1 MQRLASAL
9 CLLFAFAACKSAPQP
24 MAPGA
29 PVLPEPPVVRYD
41 TAPTAPT
48 PPRAPE
54 IPTYSLPKPTDIAWQ
69 SVWSEDFATD
79 GHPAPLPKDLGP
91 VAVVMPPAAKDA
103 SRLGVVTSL
112 LAASMATADHG
123 TFDYAKLSAKET
135 TVIAVEFEPS
145 RLAFDYAKL
154 SAKETT
160 AGVDLLIDLIDPI
173 GRWVHSAA
181 CKDPA
186 VKSVFVVR
194 VYDHAATGRDVVKFD
209 IAPHLKGLADYNEKA
224 VAYNGKR
231 VAYLA
236 ARAAHEKRHAE
247 YLARHAE
254 WRDAMTMRVVET
266 QAAHAKAVDEAVRA
280 FNQQW
285 VEYALACD
293 KQKLPSA
300 TKPATPTAK
309 SVEAPRI
316 EEPTG
321 LAPATP
327 TEEAHLLS
335 LDDMR
340 KLLLQ
345 TATETVPSTRLRLG
359 GQFVDA
365 ATGLTTATVDA
376 TLTLP
381 AAAQKTE
388 AGMLRELLQRLTR

>member
-1 MQRLASAL
+1 MQRIASCL
-9 CLLFAFAACKSAPQP
+9 CLLIAFAACKSTPP
-24 MAPGA
+24 PKAPGA

-41 TAPTAPT
+41 SAPATPT

-54 IPTYSLPKPTDIAWQ
+54 MPTYSLPKPTDVAWQ
-69 SVWSEDFATD
+69 SVWSEDFASD
-79 GHPAPLPKDLGP
+79 GYPMPLPKDLGP
-91 VAVVMPPAAKDA
+91 VAVVMPTDAKDA

-123 TFDYAKLSAKET
+123 TFAAAE
-135 TVIAVEFEPS
+135 
-145 RLAFDYAKL
+145 L

-160 AGVDLLIDLIDPI
+160 AGVDVRIDLKDTV

-194 VYDHAATGRDVVKFD
+194 VHEHAATGRDVVKFD

-231 VAYLA
+231 AAYLA
-236 ARAAHEKRHAE
+236 ARAEHEKRHAD

-254 WRDAMTMRVVET
+254 WRAAMTARVVET
-266 QAAHAKAVDEAVRA
+266 QAAHAKAVGEAIRA
-280 FNQQW
+280 FDQQW
-285 VEYALACD
+285 VDYALACD
-293 KQKLPSA
+293 EQKLPSA
-300 TKPATPTAK
+300 KKPATPTAK

-345 TATETVPSTRLRLG
+345 TATETVPATRLRLG

-376 TLTLP
+376 TLTIP
-381 AAAQKTE
+381 ATARMTE

>member
-91 VAVVMPPAAKDA
+91 VAVVMPPAATDA

-123 TFDYAKLSAKET
+123 T
-135 TVIAVEFEPS
+135 
-145 RLAFDYAKL
+145 FDYAKL

-316 EEPTG
+316 EEPTD

>member
-9 CLLFAFAACKSAPQP
+9 CLLFAFAACKSTPPP

-54 IPTYSLPKPTDIAWQ
+54 IPTYSLPKPTDVDWRA
-69 SVWSEDFATD
+69 VWSEDFTND
-79 GHPAPLPKDLGP
+79 SQPTTLPKDLGP
-91 VAVVMPPAAKDA
+91 VGVVMPSGAKET
-103 SRLGVVTSL
+103 SRLGVVSSL
-112 LAASMATADHG
+112 LAVSLAPADHG
-123 TFDYAKLSAKET
+123 QFEAANLQLNESAANID
-135 TVIAVEFEPS
+135 VNLG
-145 RLAFDYAKL
+145 LA
-154 SAKETT
+154 
-160 AGVDLLIDLIDPI
+160 DPI

-181 CKDPA
+181 TKDPA

-194 VYDHAATGRDVVKFD
+194 VYEHAAASRDVVKFD
-209 IAPHLKGLADYNEKA
+209 IAPQLKGLADYNEKA

-231 VAYLA
+231 LAYLA
-236 ARAAHEKRHAE
+236 ARAEHEKRHAE

-254 WRDAMTMRVVET
+254 WREAMTMRVVTT
-266 QAAHAKAVDEAVRA
+266 QTAHAKAVEEAVRA
-280 FNQQW
+280 FHQQW
-285 VEYALACD
+285 VDYALACE
-293 KQKLPSA
+293 KQKLPA
-300 TKPATPTAK
+300 AAKPATPAAK
-309 SVEAPRI
+309 SVDAPRI
-316 EEPTG
+316 DDPTG

-345 TATETVPSTRLRLG
+345 TATETVPATRLRLG
-359 GQFVDA
+359 GQFVDT

>member
-1 MQRLASAL
+1 MQRIASAL
-9 CLLFAFAACKSAPQP
+9 CLLLAFAACKSTPP
-24 MAPGA
+24 PKAPGV

-41 TAPTAPT
+41 SAPAAPT

-54 IPTYSLPKPTDIAWQ
+54 MPTYSLPKPTDVAWQ
-69 SVWSEDFATD
+69 SVWSEDFTSD
-79 GHPAPLPKDLGP
+79 GYPMPLPKDLGP
-91 VAVVMPPAAKDA
+91 VAVVMPTEAKDA

-123 TFDYAKLSAKET
+123 TFES
-135 TVIAVEFEPS
+135 
-145 RLAFDYAKL
+145 AKL

-160 AGVDLLIDLIDPI
+160 AGVDVLVDLKDTV

-186 VKSVFVVR
+186 AKSAFVVR
-194 VYDHAATGRDVVKFD
+194 VYEHAAMGRDVVKFD

-231 VAYLA
+231 AAYLG
-236 ARAAHEKRHAE
+236 ARAEHEKRHAE

-254 WRDAMTMRVVET
+254 WREAMTMRVVTT
-266 QAAHAKAVDEAVRA
+266 QAAHAKAVEEAVRA
-280 FNQQW
+280 FHQQW
-285 VEYALACD
+285 GDYVLACE
-293 KQKLPSA
+293 KQKLPA
-300 TKPATPTAK
+300 AAKPATPAAK
-309 SVEAPRI
+309 AVDAPRI
-316 EEPTG
+316 DDPTG

-345 TATETVPSTRLRLG
+345 TATETVPAMRLRLG

-365 ATGLTTATVDA
+365 ATGLTSATVDA
-376 TLTLP
+376 TLTVP
-381 AAAQKTE
+381 ASARMTE
-388 AGMLRELLQRLTR
+388 AAMAREVLQRLTR

>member
-1 MQRLASAL
+1 MQRIASAL
-9 CLLFAFAACKSAPQP
+9 CLLLAFAACKTTPP
-24 MAPGA
+24 PKAPGV

-41 TAPTAPT
+41 SAPAAPT

-54 IPTYSLPKPTDIAWQ
+54 MPTYSLPKPTDVAWQ
-69 SVWSEDFATD
+69 SVWSEDFTSD
-79 GHPAPLPKDLGP
+79 GYPMPLPKDLGP
-91 VAVVMPPAAKDA
+91 VAVVMPTEAKDA

-123 TFDYAKLSAKET
+123 TFAAAE
-135 TVIAVEFEPS
+135 
-145 RLAFDYAKL
+145 L

-160 AGVDLLIDLIDPI
+160 AGVDVRIDLKDTV

-186 VKSVFVVR
+186 AKSVFVVR
-194 VYDHAATGRDVVKFD
+194 VYEHAATGRDVVKFD
-209 IAPHLKGLADYNEKA
+209 IAPHLKGLAEYNEKA

-236 ARAAHEKRHAE
+236 ARAEHEKRHAE

-254 WRDAMTMRVVET
+254 WREAMTMRVVTT
-266 QAAHAKAVDEAVRA
+266 QAAHAKAVEEAVRA
-280 FNQQW
+280 FQQQW
-285 VEYALACD
+285 GDYVLACE
-293 KQKLPSA
+293 KQKLPA
-300 TKPATPTAK
+300 AAKPATPAAK
-309 SVEAPRI
+309 SVDAPRI
-316 EEPTG
+316 DDPTG

-345 TATETVPSTRLRLG
+345 TATETVPAMRLRLG

-365 ATGLTTATVDA
+365 ATGLTSATVDA
-376 TLTLP
+376 TLTVP
-381 AAAQKTE
+381 ASARMTE
-388 AGMLRELLQRLTR
+388 AAMAREVLQRLTR